1 MTERDFE
8 ELSAGHALHGLTP
21 EEEREFE
28 RMLASDPQRRAR
40 VDADLDAAAML
51 ADGIPEVA
59 PPPSVRD
66 TILARIALTPQHP
79 VADEGADPPADPSRA
94 ADDQGLSVAAEDA
107 ALSGANPLPR
117 GRGRRR
123 RRVWF
128 ALAASLAF
136 VLAIGGAF
144 TVVRAQLDRPAAVVA
159 LQSIESAPDAQRASG
174 TIQGGGEATVHWSV
188 SLGQAVLVSD
198 GLPEIASDRSF
209 EFWFVR
215 DGTPLPAGV
224 FTAANGEATA
234 LLAGSMQP
242 GDVIAVTVEQAGG
255 SPTGTPTSTPILAVS
270 TS

>member
-1 MTERDFE
+1 MTERDFD

-28 RMLASDPQRRAR
+28 RMLAADPQRRAR

-51 ADGIPEVA
+51 ADGIPEVP

-66 TILARIALTPQHP
+66 TILAQIAVTPQGPQAHR
-79 VADEGADPPADPSRA
+79 ETEPADAPSRA
-94 ADDQGLSVAAEDA
+94 RDERPRSGAAEDA
-107 ALSGANPLPR
+107 APSEVPPIPT
-117 GRGRRR
+117 GRDRRR
-123 RRVWF
+123 RRIWF

-136 VLAIGGAF
+136 VLAMGGAF
-144 TVVRAQLDRPAAVVA
+144 AVVSAQLDRPAAVVA
-159 LQSIESAPDAQRASG
+159 LERIEGAADAQRASSA
-174 TIQGGGEATVHWSV
+174 IEGGGQATVHWSA

-198 GLPEIASDRSF
+198 GLPEIASDKSF
-209 EFWFVR
+209 EFWYVR

-234 LLAGSMQP
+234 VLAGSMQP

-255 SPTGTPTSTPILAVS
+255 SPTGTPTTTPILTVS